1 MVGEV
6 EVSRVGI
13 RDGLSVDLTV
23 QMEDPRDYDFRPS
36 LHFEHTTLTVKSQTD
51 GSVLAEVPL
60 DQEQIDAMMADRSAT
75 LRVKVSVTGMH
86 GRLNIIH
93 PIIADG
99 KAKKLANANWKT
111 TLPVHVA

>member
-51 GSVLAEVPL
+51 GSV
-60 DQEQIDAMMADRSAT
+60 MACLLYTSPSPRDRQKSRMPSSA
-75 LRVKVSVTGMH
+75 
-86 GRLNIIH
+86 
-93 PIIADG
+93 
-99 KAKKLANANWKT
+99 
-111 TLPVHVA
+111 

>member
-13 RDGLSVDLTV
+13 RDGLSVDLAV
-23 QMEDPRDYDFRPS
+23 QMEHPDDFDFRPS

-51 GSVLAEVPL
+51 GSTLAEVTL
-60 DQEQIDAMMADRSAT
+60 DQEQINAMMADRAAT
-75 LRVKVSVTGMH
+75 LRIKFSVTGMH
-86 GRLNIIH
+86 GRLKIIQ

-111 TLPVHVA
+111 TLPVHIA

>member
-13 RDGLSVDLTV
+13 RDGLSVDLAV
-23 QMEDPRDYDFRPS
+23 QMEHPGDYDFRPS
-36 LHFEHTTLTVKSQTD
+36 LHFEHTTLIVRSQTD
-51 GSVLAEVPL
+51 GSTMAEIPL
-60 DQEQIDAMMADRSAT
+60 DQEQINAMMADRAVT
-75 LRVKVSVTGMH
+75 LRVKFSVTGMH

-93 PIIADG
+93 PIVADG

-111 TLPVHVA
+111 TLPVHIA

>member
-1 MVGEV
+1 MVGQV

-23 QMEDPRDYDFRPS
+23 QMDHPRDYDFRPS
-36 LHFEHTTLTVKSQTD
+36 LHFQDTTLIVKSQSD
-51 GSVLAEVPL
+51 GSVMAEVTL
-60 DQEQIDAMMADRSAT
+60 DQEQINAIMADRSAT
-75 LRVKVSVTGMH
+75 LRVKFSVTGMH
-86 GRLNIIH
+86 GRLNIVH

-111 TLPVHVA
+111 TLPVHMA

>member
-36 LHFEHTTLTVKSQTD
+36 LHFEHTTLTVKLS
-51 GSVLAEVPL
+51 L
-60 DQEQIDAMMADRSAT
+60 
-75 LRVKVSVTGMH
+75 
-86 GRLNIIH
+86 IH
-93 PIIADG
+93 ISEP
-99 KAKKLANANWKT
+99 T
-111 TLPVHVA
+111 RPY

>member
-1 MVGEV
+1 MVEQV

-13 RDGLSVDLTV
+13 RDGLSLDLTV
-23 QMEDPRDYDFRPS
+23 QMAHPDDWDFRPS
-36 LHFEHTTLTVKSQTD
+36 LHFQHTTLSILSSTD
-51 GSVLAEVPL
+51 GSTMAEVTL
-60 DQEQIDAMMADRSAT
+60 DQEQINAMMADRAAT
-75 LRVKVSVTGMH
+75 LRVKFAVTGMH